1 MKPQISLTG
10 LSLAVVMF
18 AVTAAMH
25 EAARADNSLSQGI
38 TPVAERLVTKH
49 VKKPLGLKG
58 SGGTSRTESCTHGEN
73 DITVC
78 SGCDS
83 DGVCV
88 VVRCV
93 DGRTGLP
100 IDCPAP

>member
-1 MKPQISLTG
+1 MKPQISLT
-10 LSLAVVMF
+10 SVLAAVMLF

-38 TPVAERLVTKH
+38 TDRLVAKH

-58 SGGTSRTESCTHGEN
+58 SGGPSRAESCTHGTN

-78 SGCDS
+78 SDCDS

-88 VVRCV
+88 VTRCV
-93 DGRTGLP
+93 DGRTGEAT
-100 IDCPAP
+100 DCP

>member
-1 MKPQISLTG
+1 MKPQISLT
-10 LSLAVVMF
+10 SVLAAVMLF

-38 TPVAERLVTKH
+38 TPVADRLVAKH

-58 SGGTSRTESCTHGEN
+58 SGGTSRAESCTHGTN

-78 SGCDS
+78 SDCDS

-88 VVRCV
+88 VTRCV
-93 DGRTGLP
+93 DGRTGEA
-100 IDCPAP
+100 INCP